1 MPVCRSGRWA
11 VLLVALSLCA
21 SRASRAQTV
30 DPAAESD
37 RLFYEGNELMTQGHV
52 AEACA
57 KFEQSLGLQRRGGTL
72 MNLAVCRKT
81 AGELVAA
88 LPLFEEALAA
98 ALRDG
103 RAERAQEIREHIADL
118 RTKLSWITVTP
129 AAAVTAAS
137 PELEIRIDGAVVP
150 RAQWSLPV
158 AVAPGP
164 HVVTATA
171 PGKRGFEARVAG
183 AKAGETHPIAIG
195 EMQPV
200 VLETPVVNEPP
211 AAVSKPVEGASPPPP
226 PREENLSHEW
236 QLGLMARLDV
246 DPIHPGARLA
256 LGPTLGL
263 LGDHF
268 EVGASVLLGRDIG
281 IEPQVTFYFLG
292 RTPYKPFL
300 NAGMPI
306 FFAADGGHIG
316 VRGAAG
322 FAWDLNTHLG
332 VFGQIGGAYFP
343 GAPAGVAKGVLLPAF
358 GLQGRL

>member
-1 MPVCRSGRWA
+1 
-11 VLLVALSLCA
+11 LLVALSLHA
-21 SRASRAQTV
+21 SRASWAQPA

-57 KFEQSLGLQRRGGTL
+57 SFEQSVALLRRVGALQ
-72 MNLAVCRKT
+72 NLAVCRKT
-81 AGELVAA
+81 AGELAAA
-88 LPLFEEALAA
+88 LPLLEEALALATRA
-98 ALRDG
+98 AQT
-103 RAERAQEIREHIADL
+103 ERVAQIREQLADL
-118 RTKLSWITVTP
+118 RTKLAWITVTP
-129 AAAVTAAS
+129 AAAVTDES

-150 RAQWSLPV
+150 RAQWSSPV

-183 AKAGETHPIAIG
+183 AKAGETHPIAIA

-200 VLETPVVNEPP
+200 VVETAVVNEAPP
-211 AAVSKPVEGASPPPP
+211 PVAKPVEGAAPSPPPP

-236 QLGLMARLDV
+236 QLGLMARFDV
-246 DPIHPGARLA
+246 DPIHPGTRLV

-268 EVGASVLLGRDIG
+268 EVGASVLLGRDVG

-322 FAWDLNTHLG
+322 FAWDLNTHFG

-343 GAPAGVAKGVLLPAF
+343 GAPAGVAKGVLLPGI